1 MKSIIKWTLP
11 IVQQIDIAYCSAVWA
26 ALFQYSALNQL
37 SAGKQNSDV
46 DSAIILCSL
55 EHLLMGA
62 MDSDFIMKADY
73 AYPTSPKRGDIAV
86 ASDTVDWY
94 QRSDLMLKSVQW

>member
-1 MKSIIKWTLP
+1 M
-11 IVQQIDIAYCSAVWA
+11 
-26 ALFQYSALNQL
+26 FQYSALNQL

-62 MDSDFIMKADY
+62 MDSESDFIMKADY
-73 AYPTSPKRGDIAV
+73 AYPTSQKWGDIAV
-86 ASDTVDWY
+86 ASDTVD
-94 QRSDLMLKSVQW
+94 